1 MESNKKINELSKVLP
16 RGSYLEI
23 SKRAKVSPKTV
34 TNVME
39 GKKCNLFT
47 TMNVVRE
54 AEKLLAEY
62 NEIMGIET
70 LKPATDEKV

>member
-1 MESNKKINELSKVLP
+1 MESNKKITELNKALP

-39 GKKCNLFT
+39 GKK
-47 TMNVVRE
+47 M
-54 AEKLLAEY
+54 
-62 NEIMGIET
+62 
-70 LKPATDEKV
+70 